1 MANAQRDD
9 NYVPSLLAVSD
20 VDGTTVVPLQADSV
34 TKRLKVAAVISGGGG
49 SGDVNGP
56 ASSTDNA
63 VARFD
68 GLTGKLLQNSAVT
81 IDDTGVV
88 AGSSISGAT
97 NTITNVSLTTG
108 VTGNLP
114 VTNLNSGTSA
124 SGTTFWRG
132 DGTWATPAGGGGGTP
147 GGSDTQVQFND
158 GGAFGGDAG
167 LTYNKTTDVLT
178 AGGVNVTG
186 LTVSSAVATDAS
198 KNLVS
203 VTNTGTGN
211 NVLATSPTLVTPD
224 LGTPSSGTLTNCTG
238 LPLGSVTGLG
248 ANVSTFL
255 ATPSSANLRSALTDE
270 TGTGS
275 AVFAQSP
282 TLITPTLGAATA
294 TSINGVSIPIATS
307 ATLDLADSSTLA
319 TSGANSITLTS
330 TGATNV
336 TLPTSGTLATLA
348 GTEALSNKTLTAPKF
363 VDGGF
368 IADANGNELIIM
380 DTVASAVNEVT
391 LANAATGSG
400 PTILST
406 GGDTNIPVTLGGKG
420 TGAVRIGQ
428 ATSAGVDLLADQ
440 PVRDSSSN
448 EFISFTKTS
457 SATTQLNIT
466 NAATGTTGPLL
477 TPAGETNINL
487 RLGGTGTGKVHDT
500 TGRYGDLTADSD
512 GATITFN
519 LATSNI
525 HTVTLGGNRT
535 LALSNA
541 SIGQCFMLRLL
552 QDATGTRTV
561 TWFSTIKWA
570 GGAAPTLTTTAS
582 KADMIGF
589 VCTSSGNY
597 DGFVVGQNI

>member
-1 MANAQRDD
+1 MSNAKRDD
-9 NYVPSLLAVSD
+9 NRVPSLLAVSD

-49 SGDVNGP
+49 TGDVNGP

-211 NVLATSPTLVTPD
+211 NVLATSPTLVTPI
-224 LGTPSSGTLTNCTG
+224 LGTPTSGTLTNCTG
-238 LPLGSVTGLG
+238 LPVGSITGLG
-248 ANVSTFL
+248 TNVGTFL
-255 ATPSSANLRSALTDE
+255 ATPSSANLASALTDK
-270 TGTGS
+270 TGTGVN
-275 AVFAQSP
+275 VFA
-282 TLITPTLGAATA
+282 TTPTLVTPVLGVATA
-294 TSINGVSIPIATS
+294 TSINGVAIDTATS
-307 ATLDLADSSTLA
+307 ATLDLANSSTLA

-336 TLPTSGTLATLA
+336 TLPTTGTLATLA
-348 GTEALSNKTLTAPKF
+348 GSETLSNKTLTAPKF
-363 VDGGF
+363 ADLGF
-368 IADANGNELIIM
+368 IADANGNEMVIF
-380 DTVASAVNEVT
+380 DTVASAT
-391 LANAATGSG
+391 
-400 PTILST
+400 
-406 GGDTNIPVTLGGKG
+406 TNVQI
-420 TGAVRIGQ
+420 A
-428 ATSAGVDLLADQ
+428 
-440 PVRDSSSN
+440 
-448 EFISFTKTS
+448 
-457 SATTQLNIT
+457 
-466 NAATGTTGPLL
+466 NAATGTTGPLISA
-477 TPAGETNINL
+477 AGETNVDL
-487 RLGGTGTGKVHDT
+487 RLAGAGTGKIHDT

-512 GATITFN
+512 GATVTFN
-519 LATSNI
+519 MATSNI

-535 LALSNA
+535 LAVSNVA
-541 SIGQCFMLRLL
+541 VGQCFILRLV
-552 QDATGTRTV
+552 QDGTGSRTV
-561 TWFSTIKWA
+561 TWFATLKWA
-570 GGAAPTLTTTAS
+570 GGTPPTLTTTIN
-582 KADMIGF
+582 KTDVIGF
-589 VCTSSGNY
+589 LCTSANNY
-597 DGFVVGQNI
+597 DAFVIGQNL

>member
-1 MANAQRDD
+1 MSNAKRDE
-9 NYVPSLLAVSD
+9 NRVPSLLAVSD
-20 VDGTTVVPLQADSV
+20 ADGTTVIPLQANAT
-34 TKRLKVAAVISGGGG
+34 TKRLKVAAVIS
-49 SGDVNGP
+49 
-56 ASSTDNA
+56 
-63 VARFD
+63 
-68 GLTGKLLQNSAVT
+68 
-81 IDDTGVV
+81 
-88 AGSSISGAT
+88 
-97 NTITNVSLTTG
+97 
-108 VTGNLP
+108 
-114 VTNLNSGTSA
+114 
-124 SGTTFWRG
+124 
-132 DGTWATPAGGGGGTP
+132 GGGGTP

-178 AGGVNVTG
+178 AGGVNVSG
-186 LTVSSAVATDAS
+186 LTASAAVATDGS

-211 NVLATSPTLVTPD
+211 NVLATSPTLVTPL
-224 LGTPSSGTLTNCTG
+224 LGTPTSGTLTNCTG
-238 LPLGSVTGLG
+238 LPVSSGISGLG
-248 ANVSTFL
+248 TNVATFL
-255 ATPSSANLRSALTDE
+255 ATPTSLNLKTAVTDE
-270 TGTGS
+270 TGSG
-275 AVFAQSP
+275 ALVFAQSP

-294 TSINGVSIPIATS
+294 TSINGVSIPLATS

-336 TLPTSGTLATLA
+336 TLPTTGTLSTIA
-348 GTEALSNKTLTAPKF
+348 GSETLSNKTLTAPRF
-363 VDGGF
+363 ADLGF

-477 TPAGETNINL
+477 TPAGETNIDL